1 MRARYDGG
9 HNILYTLQIIGCIIL
24 SYWTM
29 MYS

>member
-9 HNILYTLQIIGCIIL
+9 HNILYTLQIIGYMIL

-29 MYS
+29 MYP